1 MRTAIITD
9 TNSGMLPEDAAE
21 HGIFLLPMPII
32 IDGREYLEH
41 IDITPDQFYDRQL
54 EGAEIHTSQP
64 SAGDV
69 IDLWEKLLKD
79 YDEVVHIPMS
89 SSLSGSCQSAQLY
102 ARDFGGRVHVVDN
115 QRISVTQ
122 RQSALDAKAL
132 ADGGASGA
140 EIRRILEE
148 TKAESHIYIMVDTLK
163 YLKKGG
169 RVTPAAAMIGTVLNL
184 KPVLQIQG
192 EKLDA
197 YSKCRGIKAAKKIMT
212 NAVMDGVNEFGG
224 LDPEHPNCWIGMAH
238 TQNFEAAQQF
248 MEETKKVFPNYDIH
262 LDQLPL
268 SIACHIG
275 PGSLAL
281 TCTKV
286 LPEGVQYPAEDGQK

>member
-41 IDITPDQFYDRQL
+41 IDITPDQFYARQL

-169 RVTPAAAMIGTVLNL
+169 RITPTAATIAGVLNI

-192 EKLDA
+192 GKLDA
-197 YSKCRGIKAAKKIMT
+197 FAKCRGVKSAKKTIIR
-212 NAVMDGVNEFGG
+212 AVTDGVVNEFGG
-224 LDPEHPNCWIGMAH
+224 LDAPKPGAWLGFAYTHNHDAAETFLA
-238 TQNFEAAQQF
+238 EAKEA
-248 MEETKKVFPNYDIH
+248 FPGFDIH
-262 LDQLPL
+262 ADELPM
-268 SIACHIG
+268 SIATHVG
-275 PGSLAL
+275 PGSLAM

-286 LPEGVQYPAEDGQK
+286 LPGGVQQYA

>member
-41 IDITPDQFYDRQL
+41 IDITPDQFYARQL

-169 RVTPAAAMIGTVLNL
+169 RITPTAATIAGVLNI

-192 EKLDA
+192 GKLDA
-197 YSKCRGIKAAKKIMT
+197 FAKCRGVKSAKKTIIR
-212 NAVMDGVNEFGG
+212 AVTDGVVNEFGG
-224 LDPEHPNCWIGMAH
+224 LDAPKPGAWLGFAYTHNHDAAETFLA
-238 TQNFEAAQQF
+238 EAKEA
-248 MEETKKVFPNYDIH
+248 FPGFDIH
-262 LDQLPL
+262 ADELPM
-268 SIACHIG
+268 SIATHIG
-275 PGSLAL
+275 PGSLAM

-286 LPEGVQYPAEDGQK
+286 LPGGVQYA

>member
-41 IDITPDQFYDRQL
+41 IDITPDQFYARQL

-102 ARDFGGRVHVVDN
+102 ARDFDGRVHVVDN

-169 RVTPAAAMIGTVLNL
+169 RITPAAATIAGVLNI

-192 EKLDA
+192 GKLDA
-197 YSKCRGIKAAKKIMT
+197 FAKCRGVKSAKKTIIR
-212 NAVMDGVNEFGG
+212 AVTDGVVNEFGG
-224 LDPEHPNCWIGMAH
+224 LDAPKPGAWLGFAYTHNHDAAETFLA
-238 TQNFEAAQQF
+238 EAKEA
-248 MEETKKVFPNYDIH
+248 FPGFDIH
-262 LDQLPL
+262 ADELPM
-268 SIACHIG
+268 SIATHVG
-275 PGSLAL
+275 PGSLAM

-286 LPEGVQYPAEDGQK
+286 LPGGVQYA

>member
-41 IDITPDQFYDRQL
+41 IDITPDQFYARQL

-169 RVTPAAAMIGTVLNL
+169 RITPTAATIAGVLNI

-192 EKLDA
+192 GKLDA
-197 YSKCRGIKAAKKIMT
+197 FAKCRGVKSAKKTIIR
-212 NAVMDGVNEFGG
+212 AVTDGVVNEFGG
-224 LDPEHPNCWIGMAH
+224 LDAPKPGAWLGFAYTHNHDAAETFLA
-238 TQNFEAAQQF
+238 EAKEA
-248 MEETKKVFPNYDIH
+248 FPGFDIH
-262 LDQLPL
+262 GDELPM
-268 SIACHIG
+268 SIATHVG
-275 PGSLAL
+275 PGSLAM

-286 LPEGVQYPAEDGQK
+286 LPGGVQYA

>member
-41 IDITPDQFYDRQL
+41 IDITPDQFYARQL

-102 ARDFGGRVHVVDN
+102 ARDFDGRVHVVDN

-169 RVTPAAAMIGTVLNL
+169 RITPAAATIAGVLNI

-192 EKLDA
+192 GKLDA
-197 YSKCRGIKAAKKIMT
+197 FAKCRGVKSAKKTIIR
-212 NAVMDGVNEFGG
+212 AVTDGVVNEFGG
-224 LDPEHPNCWIGMAH
+224 LDAPKPGAWLGFAYTHNRDAAEI
-238 TQNFEAAQQF
+238 FLSEAKEA
-248 MEETKKVFPNYDIH
+248 FPGFDIH
-262 LDQLPL
+262 ADELPM
-268 SIACHIG
+268 SIATHIG
-275 PGSLAL
+275 PGSLAM

-286 LPEGVQYPAEDGQK
+286 LPGGVQYA

>member
-41 IDITPDQFYDRQL
+41 IDITPDQFYARQL

-79 YDEVVHIPMS
+79 YDEIVHIPMS
-89 SSLSGSCQSAQLY
+89 SSLSGSCQSAELY

-132 ADGGASGA
+132 AENGASGA

-163 YLKKGG
+163 FLKKGG
-169 RVTPAAAMIGTVLNL
+169 RITPAAATIAGVLNI

-192 EKLDA
+192 GKLDA
-197 YSKCRGIKAAKKIMT
+197 FAKCRGVKSAKKTIIR
-212 NAVMDGVNEFGG
+212 AVTDGVVNEFGG
-224 LDPEHPNCWIGMAH
+224 LDAPKPGAWLGFAYTHNRDAAEEFYA
-238 TQNFEAAQQF
+238 EAQKA
-248 MEETKKVFPNYDIH
+248 FPGFDIH
-262 LDQLPL
+262 ADELPM
-268 SIACHIG
+268 SIATHIG
-275 PGSLAL
+275 PGSLAM

-286 LPEGVQYPAEDGQK
+286 LPGGVQYG

>member
-41 IDITPDQFYDRQL
+41 IDITPDQFYARQL

-79 YDEVVHIPMS
+79 YDEVDQIPMS
-89 SSLSGSCQSAQLY
+89 RSLSGACQSAQLY

-169 RVTPAAAMIGTVLNL
+169 RITPTAATIAGVLNI

-192 EKLDA
+192 GKLDA
-197 YSKCRGIKAAKKIMT
+197 FAKCRGVKSAKKTIIR
-212 NAVMDGVNEFGG
+212 AVTDGVVNEFGG
-224 LDPEHPNCWIGMAH
+224 LDAPKPGAWLGFAYTHNHDAAETFLA
-238 TQNFEAAQQF
+238 EAKEA
-248 MEETKKVFPNYDIH
+248 FPGFDIH
-262 LDQLPL
+262 ADELPM
-268 SIACHIG
+268 SIATHVG
-275 PGSLAL
+275 PGSLAM

-286 LPEGVQYPAEDGQK
+286 LPGGVQYA

>member
-41 IDITPDQFYDRQL
+41 IDITPDQFYARQL

-169 RVTPAAAMIGTVLNL
+169 RITPAAATIAGVLNI

-192 EKLDA
+192 GKLDA
-197 YSKCRGIKAAKKIMT
+197 FTKCRGVKSAKKTIIR
-212 NAVMDGVNEFGG
+212 AVTDGVVNEFGG
-224 LDPEHPNCWIGMAH
+224 LDAPKPGAWLGFAYTHNHDAAETFLA
-238 TQNFEAAQQF
+238 EAKEA
-248 MEETKKVFPNYDIH
+248 FPGFDIH
-262 LDQLPL
+262 ADELPM
-268 SIACHIG
+268 SIATHVG
-275 PGSLAL
+275 PGSLAM

-286 LPEGVQYPAEDGQK
+286 LPGGVQYA

>member
-1 MRTAIITD
+1 MKTAIITD

-41 IDITPDQFYDRQL
+41 IDITPDQFYARQL

-69 IDLWEKLLKD
+69 IDLWE
-79 YDEVVHIPMS
+79 
-89 SSLSGSCQSAQLY
+89 
-102 ARDFGGRVHVVDN
+102 HVVDN

-169 RVTPAAAMIGTVLNL
+169 RITPAAATIAGVLNI

-192 EKLDA
+192 GKLDA
-197 YSKCRGIKAAKKIMT
+197 FAKCRGVKSAKKTIIR
-212 NAVMDGVNEFGG
+212 AVTDGVVNEFGG
-224 LDPEHPNCWIGMAH
+224 LDAPKPGAWLGFAYTHNRDAAEI
-238 TQNFEAAQQF
+238 FLSEAKEA
-248 MEETKKVFPNYDIH
+248 FPGFDIH
-262 LDQLPL
+262 ADELPM
-268 SIACHIG
+268 SIATHIG
-275 PGSLAL
+275 PGSLAM

-286 LPEGVQYPAEDGQK
+286 LPGGVQYA

>member
-41 IDITPDQFYDRQL
+41 IDITPDQFYARQL

-169 RVTPAAAMIGTVLNL
+169 RITPTAATIAGVLNI

-192 EKLDA
+192 GKLDA
-197 YSKCRGIKAAKKIMT
+197 FAKCRGVKSAKKTIIR
-212 NAVMDGVNEFGG
+212 AVTDGVVNEFGG
-224 LDPEHPNCWIGMAH
+224 LDAPKPGAWLGFAYTHNRDAAEI
-238 TQNFEAAQQF
+238 FLSEAK
-248 MEETKKVFPNYDIH
+248 ESFPGFDIH
-262 LDQLPL
+262 ADELPM
-268 SIACHIG
+268 SIATHIG
-275 PGSLAL
+275 PGSLAM

-286 LPEGVQYPAEDGQK
+286 LPGGVQYA

>member
-41 IDITPDQFYDRQL
+41 IDITPDQFYARQL

-102 ARDFGGRVHVVDN
+102 ARDFDGRVHVVDN

-169 RVTPAAAMIGTVLNL
+169 RITPAAATIAGVLNI

-192 EKLDA
+192 GKLDA
-197 YSKCRGIKAAKKIMT
+197 FAKCRGVKSAKKTIIR
-212 NAVMDGVNEFGG
+212 AVTDGVVNEFGG
-224 LDPEHPNCWIGMAH
+224 LDAPKPGAWLGFAYTHNRDAAEI
-238 TQNFEAAQQF
+238 FLSEAK
-248 MEETKKVFPNYDIH
+248 ESFPGFDIH
-262 LDQLPL
+262 ADELPM
-268 SIACHIG
+268 SIATHIG
-275 PGSLAL
+275 PGSLAM

-286 LPEGVQYPAEDGQK
+286 LPGGVQYA

>member
-169 RVTPAAAMIGTVLNL
+169 RITPAAATIAGVLNI

-192 EKLDA
+192 GKLDA
-197 YSKCRGIKAAKKIMT
+197 FAKCRGVKSAKKTIIR
-212 NAVMDGVNEFGG
+212 AVTDGVVNEFGG
-224 LDPEHPNCWIGMAH
+224 LDAPKPGAWLGFAYTHNHDAAETFLA
-238 TQNFEAAQQF
+238 EAKEA
-248 MEETKKVFPNYDIH
+248 FPGFDIH
-262 LDQLPL
+262 ADELPM
-268 SIACHIG
+268 SIATHVG
-275 PGSLAL
+275 PGSLAM

-286 LPEGVQYPAEDGQK
+286 LPGGVQYA

>member
-41 IDITPDQFYDRQL
+41 IDITPDQFYARQL

-102 ARDFGGRVHVVDN
+102 ARDFDGRVHVVDN

-132 ADGGASGA
+132 ADGGASGT

-169 RVTPAAAMIGTVLNL
+169 RITPAAATIAGVLNI

-192 EKLDA
+192 GKLDA
-197 YSKCRGIKAAKKIMT
+197 FAKCRGVKSAKKTIIR
-212 NAVMDGVNEFGG
+212 AVTDGVVNEFGG
-224 LDPEHPNCWIGMAH
+224 LDAPKPGAWLGFAYTHNRDAAEI
-238 TQNFEAAQQF
+238 FLSEAK
-248 MEETKKVFPNYDIH
+248 ESFPGFDIH
-262 LDQLPL
+262 ADELPM
-268 SIACHIG
+268 SIATHIG
-275 PGSLAL
+275 PGSLAM

-286 LPEGVQYPAEDGQK
+286 LPGGVQYA

>member
-41 IDITPDQFYDRQL
+41 IDITPDQFYARQL

-169 RVTPAAAMIGTVLNL
+169 RITPTAATIAGVLNI

-192 EKLDA
+192 GKLDA
-197 YSKCRGIKAAKKIMT
+197 FAKCRGVKSAKKTIIR
-212 NAVMDGVNEFGG
+212 AVTDGVVNEFGG
-224 LDPEHPNCWIGMAH
+224 LDAPKPGAWLGFAYTHNDAAETFLA
-238 TQNFEAAQQF
+238 EAKEA
-248 MEETKKVFPNYDIH
+248 FPGFDIH
-262 LDQLPL
+262 ADELPM
-268 SIACHIG
+268 SIATHVG
-275 PGSLAL
+275 PGSLAM

-286 LPEGVQYPAEDGQK
+286 LPGGVQYA

>member
-41 IDITPDQFYDRQL
+41 IDITPDQFYARQL

-169 RVTPAAAMIGTVLNL
+169 RITPAAATIAGVLNI

-192 EKLDA
+192 GKLDA
-197 YSKCRGIKAAKKIMT
+197 FAKCRGVKSAKKTIIR
-212 NAVMDGVNEFGG
+212 AVTDGVVNEFGG
-224 LDPEHPNCWIGMAH
+224 LDAPKPGAWLGFAYTHNHDAAETFLA
-238 TQNFEAAQQF
+238 EAKEA
-248 MEETKKVFPNYDIH
+248 FPGFDIH
-262 LDQLPL
+262 ADELPM
-268 SIACHIG
+268 SIATHIG
-275 PGSLAL
+275 PGSLAM

-286 LPEGVQYPAEDGQK
+286 LPGGVQYA

>member
-41 IDITPDQFYDRQL
+41 IDITPDQFYARQL

-102 ARDFGGRVHVVDN
+102 ARDFDGRVHVVDN

-132 ADGGASGA
+132 ADGGASGT

-169 RVTPAAAMIGTVLNL
+169 RITPAAATIAGVLNI

-192 EKLDA
+192 GKLDTFA
-197 YSKCRGIKAAKKIMT
+197 KCRGVKSAKKTIIR
-212 NAVMDGVNEFGG
+212 AVTDGVVNEFGG
-224 LDPEHPNCWIGMAH
+224 LDAPKPGAWLGFAYTHNRDAAEI
-238 TQNFEAAQQF
+238 FLSEAK
-248 MEETKKVFPNYDIH
+248 ESFPGFDIH
-262 LDQLPL
+262 ADELPM
-268 SIACHIG
+268 SIATHIG
-275 PGSLAL
+275 PGSLAM

-286 LPEGVQYPAEDGQK
+286 LPGGVQYA

>member
-41 IDITPDQFYDRQL
+41 IDITPDQFYARQL

-169 RVTPAAAMIGTVLNL
+169 RITPTATTIAGVLNI

-192 EKLDA
+192 GKLDA
-197 YSKCRGIKAAKKIMT
+197 FAKCRGVKSAKKTIIR
-212 NAVMDGVNEFGG
+212 AVTDGVVNEFGG
-224 LDPEHPNCWIGMAH
+224 LDAPKPGAWLGFAYTHNHDAAETFLA
-238 TQNFEAAQQF
+238 EAKEA
-248 MEETKKVFPNYDIH
+248 FPGFDIH
-262 LDQLPL
+262 ADELPM
-268 SIACHIG
+268 SIATHVG
-275 PGSLAL
+275 PGSLAM

-286 LPEGVQYPAEDGQK
+286 LPGGVQYA

>member
-41 IDITPDQFYDRQL
+41 IDITPDQFYARQL

-169 RVTPAAAMIGTVLNL
+169 RITPTAATIAGVLNI

-192 EKLDA
+192 GKLDA
-197 YSKCRGIKAAKKIMT
+197 FATTLA
-212 NAVMDGVNEFGG
+212 
-224 LDPEHPNCWIGMAH
+224 
-238 TQNFEAAQQF
+238 
-248 MEETKKVFPNYDIH
+248 NYATRAFFK
-262 LDQLPL
+262 LL
-268 SIACHIG
+268 
-275 PGSLAL
+275 
-281 TCTKV
+281 
-286 LPEGVQYPAEDGQK
+286 

>member
-41 IDITPDQFYDRQL
+41 IDITSDQFYARQL

-169 RVTPAAAMIGTVLNL
+169 RITPTAATIAGVLNI

-192 EKLDA
+192 GKLDA
-197 YSKCRGIKAAKKIMT
+197 FAKCRGVKSAKKTIIR
-212 NAVMDGVNEFGG
+212 AVTDGVVNEFGG
-224 LDPEHPNCWIGMAH
+224 LDAPKPGAWLGFAYTHNHDAAETFLA
-238 TQNFEAAQQF
+238 EAKEA
-248 MEETKKVFPNYDIH
+248 FPGFDIH
-262 LDQLPL
+262 ADELPM
-268 SIACHIG
+268 SIATHVG
-275 PGSLAL
+275 PGSLAM

-286 LPEGVQYPAEDGQK
+286 LPGGVQYA

>member
-1 MRTAIITD
+1 MKTAIITD

-41 IDITPDQFYDRQL
+41 IDITPDQFYARQL

-169 RVTPAAAMIGTVLNL
+169 RITPTAATIAGVLNI

-192 EKLDA
+192 GKLDA
-197 YSKCRGIKAAKKIMT
+197 FAKCRGVKSAKKTIIR
-212 NAVMDGVNEFGG
+212 AVTDGVVNEFGG
-224 LDPEHPNCWIGMAH
+224 LDAPKPGAWLGFAYTHNHDAAETFLA
-238 TQNFEAAQQF
+238 EAKEA
-248 MEETKKVFPNYDIH
+248 FPGFDIH
-262 LDQLPL
+262 ADELPM
-268 SIACHIG
+268 SIATHVG
-275 PGSLAL
+275 PGSLAM

-286 LPEGVQYPAEDGQK
+286 LPGGVQYA

>member
-41 IDITPDQFYDRQL
+41 IDITPDQFYARQL

-132 ADGGASGA
+132 G
-140 EIRRILEE
+140 
-148 TKAESHIYIMVDTLK
+148 DTLK
-163 YLKKGG
+163 S
-169 RVTPAAAMIGTVLNL
+169 
-184 KPVLQIQG
+184 QG
-192 EKLDA
+192 AFL
-197 YSKCRGIKAAKKIMT
+197 G
-212 NAVMDGVNEFGG
+212 
-224 LDPEHPNCWIGMAH
+224 
-238 TQNFEAAQQF
+238 
-248 MEETKKVFPNYDIH
+248 
-262 LDQLPL
+262 
-268 SIACHIG
+268 
-275 PGSLAL
+275 
-281 TCTKV
+281 
-286 LPEGVQYPAEDGQK
+286 

>member
-1 MRTAIITD
+1 
-9 TNSGMLPEDAAE
+9 MLPEDAAE

-41 IDITPDQFYDRQL
+41 IDITPDQFYARQL

-169 RVTPAAAMIGTVLNL
+169 RITPAAATIAGVLNI

-192 EKLDA
+192 GKLDA
-197 YSKCRGIKAAKKIMT
+197 FAKCRGVKSAKKTIIR
-212 NAVMDGVNEFGG
+212 AVTDGVVNEFGG
-224 LDPEHPNCWIGMAH
+224 LDAPKPGAWLGFAYTHNHDAAETFLA
-238 TQNFEAAQQF
+238 EAKEA
-248 MEETKKVFPNYDIH
+248 FPGFDIH
-262 LDQLPL
+262 ADELPM
-268 SIACHIG
+268 SIATHVG
-275 PGSLAL
+275 PGSLAM

-286 LPEGVQYPAEDGQK
+286 LPGGVQYA